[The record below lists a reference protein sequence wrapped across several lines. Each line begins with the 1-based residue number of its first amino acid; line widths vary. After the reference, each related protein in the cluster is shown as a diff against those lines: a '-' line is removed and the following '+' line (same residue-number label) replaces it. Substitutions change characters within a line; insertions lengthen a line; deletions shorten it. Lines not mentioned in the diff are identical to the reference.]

1 MGFGKDA
8 FRNESESE
16 PRKGSLKDVLR
27 KAEQSL
33 KASEWIEKT
42 GKYRLECSQKAI
54 ATYGCLVITD
64 YVLFQVTP
72 KDYCNTVS
80 HRWDGQTL
88 ERLVAR
94 VYSDRPGGIVPVYEA
109 SERARAEHEYEL
121 YEALSR
127 GGMPLVGIAANIK
140 CREKVVSGSWRDGVV
155 RNAVT
160 CDIILFKPIDT
171 AFFNSGALGST
182 GYDSYVNGD
191 DCKLQY
197 ISTSN
202 DVGTPCY
209 VSASMSNLQDKVKV
223 QAEKIEELEKKS
235 CKSNRQK
242 RGCCRDQYD
251 PTDCVFVEK
260 ACDKED
266 DYEDEICEED
276 DYKASDE
283 AWRDGC

>member
-72 KDYCNTVS
+72 KDCSSTVS

-109 SERARAEHEYEL
+109 SERARAEHEYEM
-121 YEALSR
+121 YETISR
-127 GGMPLVGIAANIK
+127 GGMPLVGIATNIK
-140 CREKVVSGSWRDGVV
+140 CREKVVCGNWGNGLV

-171 AFFNSGALGST
+171 AFFNSGAIGSMR
-182 GYDSYVNGD
+182 YDSYVDGN
-191 DCKLQY
+191 DCRLQF

-209 VSASMSNLQDKVKV
+209 VSASMANLQDKVKV
-223 QAEKIEELEKKS
+223 QAEKIEELEKKA
-235 CKSNRQK
+235 CKHNIQK

-251 PTDCVFVEK
+251 PTDCVFEEKECNVE
-260 ACDKED
+260 CDQ
-266 DYEDEICEED
+266 ICEED